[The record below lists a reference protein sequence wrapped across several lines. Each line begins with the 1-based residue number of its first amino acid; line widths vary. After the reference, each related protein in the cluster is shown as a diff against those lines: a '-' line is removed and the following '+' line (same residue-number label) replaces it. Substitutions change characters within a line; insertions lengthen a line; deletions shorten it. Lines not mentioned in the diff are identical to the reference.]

1 VIARWAGVP
10 CADPLGPSGHFGHW
24 AKLAAPG
31 RGPDWAHHCSGVCFF
46 LFYSIFFSELNLRK
60 FIQGSNNPKK

>member
-1 VIARWAGVP
+1 VLTRLGHRAILAV
-10 CADPLGPSGHFGHW
+10 GPSW
-24 AKLAAPG
+24 LRQAVD
-31 RGPDWAHHCSGVCFF
+31 RIGPTTVQVFVF